1 MFTNTVAAS
10 CGQMSYFTY
19 CKASVRWV
27 QKCGSINLCEVG
39 GDELTILLLEVTF

>member
-10 CGQMSYFTY
+10 YGQVSYLTY
-19 CKASVRWV
+19 CEASVRWI
-27 QKCGSINLCEVG
+27 QKLGSINLCQVE